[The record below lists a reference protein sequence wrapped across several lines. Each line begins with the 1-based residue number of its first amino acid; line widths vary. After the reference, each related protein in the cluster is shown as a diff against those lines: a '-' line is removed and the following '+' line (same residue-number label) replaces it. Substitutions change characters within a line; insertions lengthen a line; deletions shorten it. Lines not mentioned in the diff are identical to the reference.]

1 MLTLFT
7 TPKAFQGHFGVIQR
21 NALQSWLHL
30 RPCPEIILFGNDKG
44 TADVAV
50 ELGVRHV
57 PNIECNE
64 YGSPLLSSLFD
75 MARKIATHDVL
86 CYVNADIMLMSD
98 FMAAVQGVQVQKK
111 KFLMV
116 GKVWRVYIDSLW
128 DFQAP
133 DWEQQLQD
141 YVLRHGAQ
149 ARPPGNSDFF
159 AFPRGLLTSI
169 PPLAIGRGWWD
180 PWLIYEAR
188 RVGATVIDASWAVM
202 AVHQNHDQS
211 VYPHG
216 LRRWR
221 EEINR
226 NYELVGK
233 EAGRFC
239 LLDATHLL
247 TPSGLKRPFG
257 IRYLVRSMDTLPLF
271 HPALALL
278 LGVPRIFIK
287 AIRAQRERRQQARDP
302 LYRLSRLVL
311 SHLPSNGLTA
321 ILGLA
326 YLLDAAEGDGSLGLA
341 LARSLLGGGFPVIVY
356 DPEPTVMEQA
366 RRALGGPVEFA
377 ASLEGCVQEGDVVVI
392 ASPRDEFRRLPVKA
406 LVRENSPRVL
416 IDCCRL
422 LRPEQFDGIT
432 RYVSWR

>member
-1 MLTLFT
+1 MLTIFACPKPFT
-7 TPKAFQGHFGVIQR
+7 NPHIAIIQR
-21 NALQSWLHL
+21 NAITSWTLL
-30 RPCPEIILFGNDKG
+30 RPKPEIILFGDEEG
-44 TADVAV
+44 VAEICQ
-50 ELGVRHV
+50 ELGLRHV
-57 PNIECNE
+57 PEVARNE
-64 YGSPLLSSLFD
+64 YGAPLVSDLFKKAQQLAAYD
-75 MARKIATHDVL
+75 LL
-86 CYVNADIMLMSD
+86 CYVNADIILMGD
-98 FMAAVQGVQVQKK
+98 FMEAVQRVQALKQ

-116 GKVWRVYIDSLW
+116 GRVWRVYIDTLW
-128 DFQAP
+128 EFTS
-133 DWEQQLQD
+133 DWEQQLRD

-149 ARPPGNSDFF
+149 APPPGNSDFF
-159 AFPRGLLTSI
+159 AFSRGLWTSI

-188 RVGATVIDASWAVM
+188 RLRALVIDVSWAVM

-211 VYPHG
+211 AYPHG

-233 EAGRFC
+233 EASRFC

-257 IRYLVRSMDTLPLF
+257 IRYLVRSVDTLPLF
-271 HPALALL
+271 HPALALPM
-278 LGVPRIFIK
+278 GVPRMLIK
-287 AIRAQRERRQQARDP
+287 AMRALRERRQQARDP
-302 LYRLSRLVL
+302 LYRLFRLVL
-311 SHLPSNGLTA
+311 SNLPKNGITS

-326 YLLDAAEGDGSLGLA
+326 SQPDADVSDGSKGLS
-341 LARSLLGGGFPVIVY
+341 LARLLLGGGYPVIVY
-356 DPEPTVMEQA
+356 DPEPTVMAQA

-377 ASLEGCVQEGDVVVI
+377 TSVEECVKEGDVIVL
-392 ASPRDEFRRLPVKA
+392 AAPRDEFKRLPVKT

-416 IDCCRL
+416 IDCCQFL
-422 LRPEQFDGIT
+422 KPEQFEGIV